1 MRFPVS
7 NTLAFCLSLAA
18 LAAAAAVST
27 STHPA
32 FAQVA
37 PRVQGTYA
45 IRLSAMEAQEA
56 KRIAAIASGL
66 GKLEPEAVKHW
77 QGVLE
82 IMTAPHGR
90 LNIVIAN
97 GEVAV
102 KAGERA
108 ALKSPSSGAARVLDA
123 NRQVTQKLDGDV
135 LVQRFTA
142 KALNGEPLA
151 VPLQVTSRH
160 VLAKDQRALTVQTRM
175 EGGVLSQPADFQVSY
190 DRI

>member
-1 MRFPVS
+1 MRIRVS
-7 NTLAFCLSLAA
+7 NSFVFCLSLVA
-18 LAAAAAVST
+18 LGVATVAST

-32 FAQVA
+32 FAQA
-37 PRVQGTYA
+37 GARVQGTYA
-45 IRLSAMEAQEA
+45 IRLSALEAQEA
-56 KRIAAIASGL
+56 ARVAAIASGL
-66 GKLEPEAVKHW
+66 GKLEPKAAVHW

-97 GEVAV
+97 GEVAIT
-102 KAGERA
+102 KGERA
-108 ALKSPSSGAARVLDA
+108 ALKSPSSGAARALDE

-142 KALNGEPLA
+142 KALNGEALA

-160 VLAKDQRALTVQTRM
+160 VLARDQRALTVQTRI
-175 EGGVLSQPADFQVSY
+175 EGGVLSQPVEFQVSY